1 MKNGR
6 PFSIVC
12 LSSQDWHVD
21 LPTNRQQIMRAA
33 ARRGHHVLFVET
45 GSFLGIHLWRLLRS
59 PGRSLARRLFGR
71 EPVAPGIDVVKAVN
85 VLPWGHRFGLASSV
99 NMRLTRARLRN
110 ELGKLPRPVVYW
122 IYDPCALGAIEP
134 GAFAVYDCV
143 DDYAEQAGGDAA
155 RRALVGAA
163 DAKAAELA
171 RVVFATTDP
180 LYAKHRERNAETHL
194 VPNVGDFDHFSAAA
208 EPGAAAPEVDSL
220 RRPVLGFAGN
230 LVTVKVDFDLL
241 EEVARSHAE
250 WTILLVGPVRADAG
264 PAVERLGRLPNVRL
278 TGPKPYGELP
288 GYVASFDVALIPYL
302 ENAYTRSCFPLKL
315 YEYLAAGKPVV
326 VSGLPHLA
334 GREPDVVVVRGAE
347 ELAAAVATALD
358 ANTSEDRERRRAL
371 AAGNTWETRTD
382 TLLGLVHERLGA

>member
-33 ARRGHHVLFVET
+33 ARRGHRVLFVET
-45 GSFLGIHLWRLLRS
+45 GSFIGTHLLRLLRH
-59 PGRSLARRLFGR
+59 PRRSLARRLFGR
-71 EPVAPGIDVVKAVN
+71 EAVAPGINVVKAVN
-85 VLPWGHRFGLASSV
+85 ALPWGHRFGLASTV
-99 NMRLTRARLRN
+99 NMRLTRARLGR
-110 ELGKLPRPVVYW
+110 ELGRLPRPVVYW

-143 DDYAEQAGGDAA
+143 DDYAEQAGHDSA
-155 RRALVGAA
+155 RRALVAAA

-180 LYAKHRERNAETHL
+180 LYTKHRERNPQTHL
-194 VPNVGDFDHFSAAA
+194 VPNVGDFDHFSGAA
-208 EPGAAAPEVDSL
+208 EPGAAAREVGSL

-241 EEVARSHAE
+241 EELARAHPE
-250 WTILLVGPVRADAG
+250 WTILLVGPVRADAR
-264 PAVERLGRLPNVRL
+264 PAVERLGRLPNVCL
-278 TGPKPYGELP
+278 TGPKAYDELP
-288 GYVASFDVALIPYL
+288 SYLASFDVALIPYL

-326 VSGLPHLA
+326 VSGLPHLG
-334 GREPDVVVVRGAE
+334 GREPDVVVVDGAE
-347 ELAAAVATALD
+347 ELARAVEAALE
-358 ANTSEDRERRRAL
+358 ANTAEDRERRSAL

-382 TLLGLVHERLGA
+382 RLLGLVHEQLGG